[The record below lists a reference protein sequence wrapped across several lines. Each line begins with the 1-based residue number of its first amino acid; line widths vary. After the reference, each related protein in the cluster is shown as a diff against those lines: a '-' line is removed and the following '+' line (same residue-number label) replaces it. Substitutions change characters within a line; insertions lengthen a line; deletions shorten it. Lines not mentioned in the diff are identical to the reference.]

1 VLKASNLPAGLHITV
16 VMGGQA
22 PWLQQVRMK
31 AMQMQCPTDV
41 LVDVNDMAQL
51 MALSDFA
58 IGAAGGTSWERCC
71 LGLPSIV
78 LVVAENQQGV
88 AAALK
93 KNGGALVVNN
103 IEEIKLAIERLLRP
117 DTLIPF
123 LRDISLAAQQVTD
136 GQGAE
141 RVVRKMLS
149 VPGYYD

>member
-1 VLKASNLPAGLHITV
+1 
-16 VMGGQA
+16 
-22 PWLQQVRMK
+22 
-31 AMQMQCPTDV
+31 
-41 LVDVNDMAQL
+41 
-51 MALSDFA
+51 
-58 IGAAGGTSWERCC
+58 
-71 LGLPSIV
+71 
-78 LVVAENQQGV
+78 VAENQQGV